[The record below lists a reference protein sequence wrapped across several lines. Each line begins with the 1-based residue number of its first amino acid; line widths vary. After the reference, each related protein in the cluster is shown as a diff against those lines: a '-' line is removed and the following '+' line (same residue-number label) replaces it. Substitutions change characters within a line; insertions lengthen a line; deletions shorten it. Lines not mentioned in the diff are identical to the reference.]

1 LVGYAAE
8 SPETPEGRMDRAR
21 AGTADGVGPGLTPL
35 AVEMAEIADEA
46 QRLGRRLAR
55 LCALARVTGC
65 PDPEGLSI
73 DELAVVADAVRG
85 WAEHLAGRAAGRSSV
100 ELDGEGRA
108 GAGGR

>member
-21 AGTADGVGPGLTPL
+21 AGTADGVGPGLTRL
-35 AVEMAEIADEA
+35 AGEMAEIADEA
-46 QRLGRRLAR
+46 QRLGERLAR
-55 LCALARVTGC
+55 LCALARVTGS

-73 DELAVVADAVRG
+73 DHLAGVADALRG
-85 WAEHLAGRAAGRSSV
+85 WADHLTGNGAVPSRV

-108 GAGGR
+108 GAGRR